1 MNHLPPTEPGT
12 VLRILATS
20 DLGATFV
27 PMPTSFGESGT
38 CAGIV
43 ELLEREIER
52 QPTIWLDAG
61 DLVVGSPMHPLHG
74 IRPWE
79 EVAGLPIAVA
89 AAGNHEFDDGL
100 PALQEAAGLLGFPV
114 LCANADVGLPA
125 SAMVDSA
132 AGPFGVIGLTNP
144 RIGEY
149 SLGPKTDQ
157 GWPERVG
164 ALARELRSR
173 GARWVVA
180 LLHDGVEW
188 WPNAGPGGPP
198 NLTRSDRLDAAARP
212 WARWGRG
219 SGRGS
224 CLPRKPPPTTST
236 GPRCPRPMRPA
247 QSTRRSSTAAGLARR
262 TERSATAPSRHGR
275 RPGVLPQGNAPG
287 KVRSLRRARTANR
300 WSATKTRSRCPGRA
314 EASRPWRCTLAR
326 AWAWPTTSGR
336 RGA

>member
-52 QPTIWLDAG
+52 QPTIWLDAR

-100 PALQEAAGLLGFPV
+100 PALQEALGLLGFPV

-132 AGPFGVIGLTNP
+132 AGPLGVIGLTFP
-144 RIGEY
+144 PFI
-149 SLGPKTDQ
+149 LG
-157 GWPERVG
+157 G
-164 ALARELRSR
+164 ANGRYV
-173 GARWVVA
+173 W
-180 LLHDGVEW
+180 
-188 WPNAGPGGPP
+188 
-198 NLTRSDRLDAAARP
+198 RSDALITAD
-212 WARWGRG
+212 
-219 SGRGS
+219 
-224 CLPRKPPPTTST
+224 
-236 GPRCPRPMRPA
+236 
-247 QSTRRSSTAAGLARR
+247 RR
-262 TERSATAPSRHGR
+262 ERSATTGHRRHRGEGGR
-275 RPGVLPQGNAPG
+275 
-287 KVRSLRRARTANR
+287 VREGPAARERRRFRGSART
-300 WSATKTRSRCPGRA
+300 KGG
-314 EASRPWRCTLAR
+314 L
-326 AWAWPTTSGR
+326 GDR
-336 RGA
+336 RR